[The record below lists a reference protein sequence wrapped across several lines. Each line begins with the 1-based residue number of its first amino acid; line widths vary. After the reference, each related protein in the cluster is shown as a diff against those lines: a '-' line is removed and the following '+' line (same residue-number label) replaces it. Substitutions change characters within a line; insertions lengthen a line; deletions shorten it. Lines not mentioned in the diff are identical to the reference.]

1 MFRYLLINV
10 LEMRI
15 FADDIIARW
24 SDIIN
29 DLYLHTSSVGI
40 AVYSTDETLLF
51 ANTAM
56 TAFLDTGDDDL
67 KPGNSFI
74 NPKFSAFLSG
84 PDCLVYDGFA
94 TIGNY
99 TNTGF
104 VLKTKVFRMDDTIL
118 VCAEA
123 DIPDLFR
130 ESKKMSQLN
139 QEVNN
144 LQRELIKEKKSLQLT
159 LNQLKDTQQML
170 IHSEKMNAMGMLVA
184 GVAHEINNPISFVY
198 SNLFSLQKYT
208 EELSQ
213 VVKVYEISVFESGNQ
228 ELIETINKIKKS
240 SEVDYLLED
249 IADMT
254 KESKGG
260 IERIKNIVEEL
271 RRFSRL
277 DESEFKQIN
286 LIESIQSTIS
296 ILKSE
301 FANKKIEFSF
311 NYDNEVILDCM
322 PGQLNQAVLNVLIN
336 SVQAVESGG
345 KIDISVIDEINRVT
359 IQVSDNGC
367 GIPEK
372 IVHRIFEPFF
382 TTKPVGS
389 GTGLGLSIT
398 YKIIHDLHGG
408 DIQVESSEAGTK
420 IRMSIPKK
428 VQDYGI
434 TNL

>member
-1 MFRYLLINV
+1 MLRYLPTNV
-10 LEMRI
+10 LDMIKSKE
-15 FADDIIARW
+15 DIIAGW

-40 AVYSTDETLLF
+40 AVYLTDETLLF

-56 TAFLDTGDDDL
+56 SAFLDIGDDDL
-67 KPGNSFI
+67 KPSNSFI
-74 NPKFSAFLSG
+74 NPKFSTFLSG

-104 VLKTKVFRMDDTIL
+104 VLKTKVFKRENTIL
-118 VCAEA
+118 VCVEA

-130 ESKKMSQLN
+130 ENKKMSQLN

-144 LQRELIKEKKSLQLT
+144 LQRELIKEKKNLQLT

-170 IHSEKMNAMGMLVA
+170 IHSEKMNAMGKLVA

-208 EELSQ
+208 QELS
-213 VVKVYEISVFESGNQ
+213 KVLKEYEDTIFESGNQ
-228 ELIETINKIKKS
+228 ELIETVNKIKRR
-240 SEVDYLLED
+240 SEIDYLLED

-254 KESKGG
+254 KESKTG

-311 NYDNEVILDCM
+311 NHDNEVILDCM

-336 SVQAVESGG
+336 SVQAVETGG
-345 KIDISVIDEINRVT
+345 KIVISVSDDIKKVT

-367 GIPEK
+367 GIPDNL
-372 IVHRIFEPFF
+372 IHRIFEPFF

-408 DIQVESSEAGTK
+408 DIQVESSEKGT
-420 IRMSIPKK
+420 IISMSIPKK
-428 VQDYGI
+428 
-434 TNL
+434 N

>member
-1 MFRYLLINV
+1 
-10 LEMRI
+10 
-15 FADDIIARW
+15 
-24 SDIIN
+24 
-29 DLYLHTSSVGI
+29 
-40 AVYSTDETLLF
+40 
-51 ANTAM
+51 
-56 TAFLDTGDDDL
+56 
-67 KPGNSFI
+67 
-74 NPKFSAFLSG
+74 
-84 PDCLVYDGFA
+84 
-94 TIGNY
+94 
-99 TNTGF
+99 
-104 VLKTKVFRMDDTIL
+104 
-118 VCAEA
+118 
-123 DIPDLFR
+123 
-130 ESKKMSQLN
+130 
-139 QEVNN
+139 
-144 LQRELIKEKKSLQLT
+144 
-159 LNQLKDTQQML
+159 
-170 IHSEKMNAMGMLVA
+170 
-184 GVAHEINNPISFVY
+184 
-198 SNLFSLQKYT
+198 
-208 EELSQ
+208 
-213 VVKVYEISVFESGNQ
+213 
-228 ELIETINKIKKS
+228 
-240 SEVDYLLED
+240 
-249 IADMT
+249 MT

>member
-1 MFRYLLINV
+1 MLRYLPTNV
-10 LEMRI
+10 LDMI
-15 FADDIIARW
+15 KSKDDIIAGW

-40 AVYSTDETLLF
+40 AVYLTDETLLF

-56 TAFLDTGDDDL
+56 SAFLDIGDDDL

-74 NPKFSAFLSG
+74 NPKFSTFLSG

-104 VLKTKVFRMDDTIL
+104 VLKTKVFKRDNTIL
-118 VCAEA
+118 VCVEA

-130 ESKKMSQLN
+130 ENKKMSQLN

-144 LQRELIKEKKSLQLT
+144 LQRELIKEKKNLQLT

-170 IHSEKMNAMGMLVA
+170 IHSEKMNAMGKLVA

-208 EELSQ
+208 QELS
-213 VVKVYEISVFESGNQ
+213 KVLKEYEDSIFESGNQ
-228 ELIETINKIKKS
+228 ELIETVNKIKRR
-240 SEVDYLLED
+240 SEIDYLLED

-254 KESKGG
+254 KESKTG

-311 NYDNEVILDCM
+311 NHDNEVILDCM

-336 SVQAVESGG
+336 SVQAVETGG
-345 KIDISVIDEINRVT
+345 KIVISVSDDIKKVT

-367 GIPEK
+367 GIPDNL
-372 IVHRIFEPFF
+372 IHRIFEPFF

-408 DIQVESSEAGTK
+408 DIQVESSEKGT
-420 IRMSIPKK
+420 IISMSIPKK
-428 VQDYGI
+428 S
-434 TNL
+434 